1 MYRPGIKAWPE
12 GAAKVS
18 FEFVEGLLLPRFLRF
33 RPELGAPAFPAAGGA
48 HRVPSVALHAD
59 HLVQPA
65 VFGLGETGHMEARP
79 GWLKKASGPRSL
91 SGSDDSAVSSY
102 VVFCGVA
109 RWSQLAHRNPCLTA
123 NT

>member
-59 HLVQPA
+59 HLVQTA
-65 VFGLGETGHMEARP
+65 VLGFRKAGHARQETDHQQEAFGGKSSPRP
-79 GWLKKASGPRSL
+79 NLIPGI
-91 SGSDDSAVSSY
+91 
-102 VVFCGVA
+102 C
-109 RWSQLAHRNPCLTA
+109 
-123 NT
+123 